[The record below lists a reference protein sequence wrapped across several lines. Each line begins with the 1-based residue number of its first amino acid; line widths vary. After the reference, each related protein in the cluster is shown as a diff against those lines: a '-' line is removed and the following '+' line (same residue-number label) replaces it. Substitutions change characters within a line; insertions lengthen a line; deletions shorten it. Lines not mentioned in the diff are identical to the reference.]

1 MLRPLYRCTLHLHP
15 PGFRKRFEEEIL
27 SIFDAAATTPDRIR
41 LLADGLLS
49 LVRQWSLRPEFWQGA
64 PLQPIQ
70 TAHDGVPCFYSLDPF
85 RPRTSAVI
93 HGSILT
99 IILFLSTCYA
109 IRHSWI
115 RVLNVHIPEIQFERP
130 ESLPSTET
138 PSSHS
143 SVSPVAAM
151 KALPSIPSP
160 SRAPLSQEQVARTKA
175 IADAPNIVQPYA
187 KDPSRLEKS
196 FPILAPQSPTTT
208 SATIPAVVI
217 SKVTEIDPPQRHFV
231 IEGALKHLRQYYID
245 RVAAGKMA
253 AALRLHERNG
263 DDNAATNGPAFA
275 DLLTKQLRQVNNDQ
289 HLAVLYNEV
298 ATPTPAGFTP
308 EILARYRADMERN
321 NCTFEKVEVLPN
333 NIGYLKFNSFPDL
346 SICQSTAAAAMTS
359 LNDTDAIIFD
369 LRDNHGGVPAMVA
382 FLASYLFEH
391 PTHLDDFYNRAD
403 HSRLQSWTLSPV
415 VGNRLADKPA
425 YILISH
431 STFSGAEEFSYDLKM
446 LKRATLVGETTAGG
460 AHMTRPR
467 RIDGHFAIRVPDTT
481 PINPI
486 SKSNWEGIGV
496 TPDVTVRAADALTT
510 AEGLAVN
517 KLQRK

>member
-1 MLRPLYRCTLHLHP
+1 MLRPLYRCMLRLHP
-15 PGFRKRFEEEIL
+15 SGFRKRFEDEML
-27 SIFDAAATTPDRIR
+27 SIFDAAATSRDQFR

-49 LVRQWSLRPEFWQGA
+49 LVRQWSLRPEFWRGA
-64 PLQPIQ
+64 PLNSIQ

-93 HGSILT
+93 HGSVLT

-109 IRHSWI
+109 MRHSWI
-115 RVLNVHIPEIQFERP
+115 RVLNVHIPEMQFERS
-130 ESLPSTET
+130 EWLPPTKT
-138 PSSHS
+138 PSSQS
-143 SVSPVAAM
+143 SVSPVEAM
-151 KALPSIPSP
+151 KELASIPSP
-160 SRAPLSQEQVARTKA
+160 SSEPLSQAQIARAKE
-175 IADAPNIVQPYA
+175 IAEAGNIVQPYA
-187 KDPSRLEKS
+187 KERSRLEKS
-196 FPILAPQSPTTT
+196 LPILAPPSPTTT

-217 SKVTEIDPPQRHFV
+217 SKVTEIDPIQRHFV

-245 RVAAGKMA
+245 RVAARKMA
-253 AALRLHERNG
+253 TALRLHERNG
-263 DDNAATNGPAFA
+263 DDNAASNGAAFA
-275 DLLTKQLRQVNNDQ
+275 DLLTKQLRQVSNDQ

-298 ATPTPAGFTP
+298 ATSTSTGFTP

-321 NCTFEKVEVLPN
+321 HCTFEKVEVLRK

-359 LNDTDAIIFD
+359 LNETDAIIFD

-382 FLASYLFEH
+382 FLASYLFKH
-391 PTHLDDFYNRAD
+391 PTHLDDFYSRAD
-403 HSRLQSWTLSPV
+403 SSRLQSWTLSPV
-415 VGNRLADKPA
+415 VGNKLADKPV

-496 TPDVTVRAADALTT
+496 TPDVSVKADDALTI
-510 AEGLAVN
+510 AESLAAT